1 MSLSRAKPLLHS
13 LVPSL
18 STSLE
23 NGIIAEVISG
33 LDKTQSKNF
42 TLVTI
47 ANFFLFCDFSS
58 FFLLPLF
65 IKKLGGNEANI
76 GFIMGSFGV
85 TSLGSIPFVAFLIDK
100 YGRRRFMLLGAV
112 VMYLSSICYLFVREL
127 SPILYILRMLQ
138 GIGFAFFF
146 TSAGTA
152 VADFIPEMKRGQ
164 GLGMFG
170 AFTIASYALG
180 PTIGEGVIEKL
191 GFTIFFVYAS
201 SFSLIAILLV
211 YPTKDAPFKRSLDR
225 YGLDFFRLAFSRR
238 YTVPLLS
245 NLILAGGFGSVL
257 NFISVY
263 VKQKGLDVFYFF
275 LVYTV
280 TITSIRIMGGRIS
293 DVFGRKKVAS
303 PSLFIF
309 SLSLA
314 VIVLIDSVYKLVLIS
329 FLFSVSYG
337 MLYPTLS
344 ALMMD
349 KTNPDERGKAMGAFN
364 ACFSIGTNFLAFPFG
379 IIARELGFNDMYL
392 ISAALVFL
400 GFLLFTLFE
409 PQRDS

>member
-1 MSLSRAKPLLHS
+1 ML
-13 LVPSL
+13 
-18 STSLE
+18 
-23 NGIIAEVISG
+23 SG

-42 TLVTI
+42 SLITI
-47 ANFFLFCDFSS
+47 ANFFLFCNFSS

-85 TSLGSIPFVAFLIDK
+85 TSLGSIPLVAFLIDK
-100 YGRRRFMLLGAV
+100 YGRRWFMLIGAI
-112 VMYLSSICYLFVREL
+112 VMFSSSLSYLFVREL
-127 SPILYILRMLQ
+127 SLIFYILRMLQ

-164 GLGMFG
+164 GLGIFG

-191 GFTIFFVYAS
+191 GFSFFFIYTS

-211 YPTKDAPFKRSLDR
+211 YPTKDAPFKRSVDP

-238 YTVPLLS
+238 YSVPLLS

-263 VKQKGLDVFYFF
+263 VRPKGLDVFYFF
-275 LVYTV
+275 LIYAV
-280 TITSIRIMGGRIS
+280 TITSVRIIGGRVS

-303 PSLFIF
+303 PSLFVF
-309 SLSLA
+309 SLSIA
-314 VIVLIDSVYKLVLIS
+314 AMIFINSVYKLVLIS
-329 FLFSVSYG
+329 FLFSLSYG

-349 KTNPDERGKAMGAFN
+349 KANPDERGKAMGAFN
-364 ACFSIGTNFLAFPFG
+364 ACFGIGTNFLAFVFG
-379 IIARELGFNDMYL
+379 VIARDLGFTSMYL
-392 ISAALVFL
+392 ISAAFVFL
-400 GFLLFTLFE
+400 GFLLFTFFE

>member
-1 MSLSRAKPLLHS
+1 ML
-13 LVPSL
+13 
-18 STSLE
+18 
-23 NGIIAEVISG
+23 SG

-42 TLVTI
+42 SLITI
-47 ANFFLFCDFSS
+47 ANFFLFCNFSS

-85 TSLGSIPFVAFLIDK
+85 TSLGSIPLVAFLIDK
-100 YGRRRFMLLGAV
+100 YGRRWFMLIGAI
-112 VMYLSSICYLFVREL
+112 VMFSSSLSYLFVREL
-127 SPILYILRMLQ
+127 SLIFYILRMLQ

-164 GLGMFG
+164 GLGIFG

-191 GFTIFFVYAS
+191 GFSFFFIYTS

-211 YPTKDAPFKRSLDR
+211 YPTKDAPFKRSVDP

-238 YTVPLLS
+238 YSVPLLS

-263 VKQKGLDVFYFF
+263 VSPKGLDVFYFF
-275 LVYTV
+275 LIYAV
-280 TITSIRIMGGRIS
+280 TITSVRIIGGRVS
-293 DVFGRKKVAS
+293 DVFGRKRVAS
-303 PSLFIF
+303 PSLFVF
-309 SLSLA
+309 SLSIA
-314 VIVLIDSVYKLVLIS
+314 AMIFINSVYKLVLIS
-329 FLFSVSYG
+329 FLFSLSYG

-349 KTNPDERGKAMGAFN
+349 KANPDERGKAMGAFN
-364 ACFSIGTNFLAFPFG
+364 ACFGIGTNFLAFVFG
-379 IIARELGFNDMYL
+379 VIARDLGFTSMYL
-392 ISAALVFL
+392 ISAAFVFL
-400 GFLLFTLFE
+400 GFLLFTFFE

>member
-1 MSLSRAKPLLHS
+1 ML
-13 LVPSL
+13 
-18 STSLE
+18 
-23 NGIIAEVISG
+23 SG

-42 TLVTI
+42 SLITI
-47 ANFFLFCDFSS
+47 ANFFLFCNFSS

-85 TSLGSIPFVAFLIDK
+85 TSLGSIPLVAFLIDK
-100 YGRRRFMLLGAV
+100 YGRRWFMLIGAI
-112 VMYLSSICYLFVREL
+112 VMFSSSLSYLFVREL
-127 SPILYILRMLQ
+127 SLIFYILRMLQ

-164 GLGMFG
+164 GLGIFG
-170 AFTIASYALG
+170 AFTIASYGLG

-191 GFTIFFVYAS
+191 GFSFFFIYTS

-211 YPTKDAPFKRSLDR
+211 YPTKDAPFKRSVDP

-238 YTVPLLS
+238 YSVPLLS

-263 VKQKGLDVFYFF
+263 VRPKGLDVFYFF
-275 LVYTV
+275 LIYAV
-280 TITSIRIMGGRIS
+280 TITFVRIIGGRVS
-293 DVFGRKKVAS
+293 DVFGRKRVAS
-303 PSLFIF
+303 PSLFVF
-309 SLSLA
+309 SLSIA
-314 VIVLIDSVYKLVLIS
+314 AMIFINSVYKLVLIS
-329 FLFSVSYG
+329 FLFSLSYG

-349 KTNPDERGKAMGAFN
+349 KANPDERGKAMGAFN
-364 ACFSIGTNFLAFPFG
+364 ACFGIGTNFLAFVFG
-379 IIARELGFNDMYL
+379 VIARDLGFTSMYL
-392 ISAALVFL
+392 ISAAFVFL
-400 GFLLFTLFE
+400 GFLLFTFFE

>member
-1 MSLSRAKPLLHS
+1 ML
-13 LVPSL
+13 
-18 STSLE
+18 
-23 NGIIAEVISG
+23 SG

-42 TLVTI
+42 SLITI
-47 ANFFLFCDFSS
+47 ANFFLFCNFSS

-85 TSLGSIPFVAFLIDK
+85 TSLGSIPLVAFLIDK
-100 YGRRRFMLLGAV
+100 YGRRWFMLIGAI
-112 VMYLSSICYLFVREL
+112 VMFSSSLSYLFVREL
-127 SPILYILRMLQ
+127 SLIFYILRMLQ

-164 GLGMFG
+164 GLGIFG
-170 AFTIASYALG
+170 AFTIASYGLG

-191 GFTIFFVYAS
+191 GFSFFFIYTS

-211 YPTKDAPFKRSLDR
+211 YPTKDAPFKRSVDP

-238 YTVPLLS
+238 YSVPLLS

-263 VKQKGLDVFYFF
+263 VRPKGLDVFYFF
-275 LVYTV
+275 LIYAV
-280 TITSIRIMGGRIS
+280 TITFVRIIGGRVS
-293 DVFGRKKVAS
+293 DVFGRKRVAS
-303 PSLFIF
+303 PSLFVF
-309 SLSLA
+309 SLSIA
-314 VIVLIDSVYKLVLIS
+314 AMIFINSVYKLVLIS
-329 FLFSVSYG
+329 FLFSLSYG

-349 KTNPDERGKAMGAFN
+349 KANPDERGKAMGAFN
-364 ACFSIGTNFLAFPFG
+364 ACFGIGTNFLAFVFG
-379 IIARELGFNDMYL
+379 VIARDLGFTSMYL
-392 ISAALVFL
+392 ISAAFVFL

>member
-1 MSLSRAKPLLHS
+1 ML
-13 LVPSL
+13 
-18 STSLE
+18 
-23 NGIIAEVISG
+23 SG

-42 TLVTI
+42 SLITI
-47 ANFFLFCDFSS
+47 ANFFLFCNFSS

-85 TSLGSIPFVAFLIDK
+85 TSLGSIPLVAFLIDK
-100 YGRRRFMLLGAV
+100 YGRRWFMLIGAI
-112 VMYLSSICYLFVREL
+112 VMFSSSLSYLFVREL
-127 SPILYILRMLQ
+127 SLIFYILRMLQ

-164 GLGMFG
+164 GLGIFG
-170 AFTIASYALG
+170 AFTIASYGLG

-191 GFTIFFVYAS
+191 GFSFFFIYTS

-211 YPTKDAPFKRSLDR
+211 YPTKDAPFKRSVDP

-238 YTVPLLS
+238 YSVPLLS

-263 VKQKGLDVFYFF
+263 VRPKGLDVFYFF
-275 LVYTV
+275 LIYAV
-280 TITSIRIMGGRIS
+280 TITSVRIIGGRVS
-293 DVFGRKKVAS
+293 DVFGRKRVAS
-303 PSLFIF
+303 PSLFVF
-309 SLSLA
+309 SLSIA
-314 VIVLIDSVYKLVLIS
+314 AMIFINSVYKLVLIS
-329 FLFSVSYG
+329 FLFSLSYG

-349 KTNPDERGKAMGAFN
+349 KANPDERGKAMGAFN
-364 ACFSIGTNFLAFPFG
+364 ACFGIGTNFLAFAFG
-379 IIARELGFNDMYL
+379 VIARDLGFTSMYL
-392 ISAALVFL
+392 ISAAFVFL
-400 GFLLFTLFE
+400 GFLLFTFFE